1 MRALRT
7 TAMDLRVGDLLVLD
21 ESQPLELWRVNS
33 NLVSRQAQGRPFAQ
47 LELRHSRSGTK
58 KDVRMRSDDACE
70 KAELESPTRLQVL
83 YSDSTTV
90 TLMHPTTFEQS
101 ELPLASLGEGAPFV
115 HDGMT
120 LTVEFYKGTV
130 ASLTMPA
137 KVELEVVD
145 VESAREAADTRS
157 NTALLA
163 NKLKLKVPRHVKVGD
178 RILVTT
184 ADGLF
189 AGKP

>member
-1 MRALRT
+1 
-7 TAMDLRVGDLLVLD
+7 MDLRVGDLLVLD
-21 ESQPLELWRVNS
+21 ETQPLELWRVNS

-47 LELRHSRSGTK
+47 LELRHSRTGTK
-58 KDVRMRSDDACE
+58 KDVRMRSDDVCE

-120 LTVEFYKGTV
+120 LTVEFFKGTV
-130 ASLTMPA
+130 ASLTMPP

-178 RILVTT
+178 KILVTT

-189 AGKP
+189 AGKA